1 MNIFILQPY
10 AMTDPDDSLF
20 CNVGIQQ
27 LRSVTGK
34 TPPQPRCW
42 YHHYSVTGPGSDP
55 PGGDPHYTLIPL

>member
-1 MNIFILQPY
+1 
-10 AMTDPDDSLF
+10 MTDPDDSLF